1 MTDSISVVFDAAI
14 VEQDL
19 SFSYGELCIACPG
32 QDEQLL
38 ALVDEGVLRPQGR
51 NPQDWLFQGEALQR
65 ARKAMRL
72 QRDLNLGIEGAAL
85 VLELLDEIDTL
96 RARLRRV
103 GLL

>member
-1 MTDSISVVFDAAI
+1 MTDSISVVFDAVI

-19 SFSYGELCIACPG
+19 AFSYSELCMACPG

-38 ALVDEGVLRPQGR
+38 ALVDEGVLQPQGGG
-51 NPQDWLFQGEALQR
+51 PQDWVFQGDALLR
-65 ARKAMRL
+65 ARTAMRL

-85 VLELLDEIDTL
+85 VLDLLDEIDAL
-96 RARLRRV
+96 RARLRHA